1 MTNNKLEAAMGT
13 EAGPGAR
20 RNYTGLFSHN
30 DTGSE
35 NQLGLPRTSALPRAA
50 NAMTVAQM
58 EKTAIESAVHSVHM
72 QILAEKYADG
82 AEGYTHGTRNGYVY
96 HECRGPMC
104 LHANSRGMR
113 GAEAG
118 GNSLSARI
126 KRATDEE
133 VKKAIKA
140 HKQQREDRGV

>member
-1 MTNNKLEAAMGT
+1 MTNNKLEAAMGR
-13 EAGPGAR
+13 EYG
-20 RNYTGLFSHN
+20 GLFSHD

-35 NQLGLPRTSALPRAA
+35 NQLALHQKAQQARATQQ
-50 NAMTVAQM
+50 MTVAQM
-58 EKTAIESAVHSVHM
+58 EKKAIDSAVRSIYM
-72 QILAEKYADG
+72 QILVEKYADG

-126 KRATDEE
+126 KRATDDE
-133 VKKAIKA
+133 VKKAIKL